1 MNVLGIDP
9 GRKGAIA
16 VLDTD
21 TLQVVTHDM
30 PENTPALHDLIAG
43 LPQVRICVLEQLHAG
58 PQMSRS
64 TIGAMFEA
72 YGILKGALSWRSIA
86 VQTVRPSVWKPSLNV
101 PADKSAARRRASE
114 FFPDCADQWK
124 LAKHDGRAEAAM
136 LAWYGLRW
144 AKGNWTPNDYRDLRD
159 KIVGDAE

>member
-9 GRKGAIA
+9 GRNGALA
-16 VLDTD
+16 LLDTE
-21 TLQVVTHDM
+21 TLQVITHDL
-30 PENTPALHDLIAG
+30 PDTTPGLHDLIAG
-43 LPQVRICVLEQLHAG
+43 LPQIRVCCLEQIHAG
-58 PQMSRS
+58 PQMGRR
-64 TIGAMFEA
+64 TIGVMFEG
-72 YGILKGALSWRSIA
+72 YGILKGALSWRSIP
-86 VQTVRPSVWKPSLNV
+86 VQTVRPNIWKSSLNV
-101 PADKSAARRRASE
+101 PAEKSAARRRASE

-159 KIVGDAE
+159 KIVGEAE